1 MGNSS
6 AQNTRSTWIAQAT
19 ELPDSIY
26 PEVGRFVV
34 PESRCA
40 TLNSAYHPALPA
52 RIDDAAREAPTSL
65 SLPGERGGC
74 PTPKR
79 CIPLS
84 ANVINCSRHK
94 T

>member
-6 AQNTRSTWIAQAT
+6 AQNTRSAWIAQAT

-52 RIDDAAREAPTSL
+52 RIDDAAREAPT
-65 SLPGERGGC
+65 
-74 PTPKR
+74 TKR